1 MKTSR
6 VITFFVSCLIIFSG
20 CETHNESHKDILQQN
35 KLSVNTERIG
45 LHNTLSSKI
54 IEDRANYSIER
65 IRDINNVLH
74 FADPDN
80 SVVALLEA
88 SCESE
93 PVMTATKVTS
103 VGYATYP
110 VTVDNKII
118 GYLWNFYGSTKRSI
132 FQEFKFDKLGKVIG
146 FSLWND
152 ENKFFLSTNDELY
165 KPQSSAL
172 IYNNPAP
179 KLLKETYEE
188 CVVRVY
194 GAAKAACEADPTCD
208 MMCDFTP
215 GCHACMAVAA
225 AAACALN

>member
-1 MKTSR
+1 MKRSHVTY
-6 VITFFVSCLIIFSG
+6 FFFSFLIIFFA
-20 CETHNESHKDILQQN
+20 CETNNESTKNPFLQS
-35 KLSVNTERIG
+35 KLSVNTENIA
-45 LHNTLSSKI
+45 LNSTLSSKI
-54 IEDRANYSIER
+54 IKDRANYSIER
-65 IRDINNVLH
+65 IRDINTVLH
-74 FADPDN
+74 FADPEN
-80 SVVALLEA
+80 SVVALLEP
-88 SCESE
+88 SCENE

-103 VGYATYP
+103 VGYGTYP

-118 GYLWNFYGSTKRSI
+118 GYLWNFYGNKNRSI
-132 FQEFKFDKLGKVIG
+132 FQEFKFDESGEVIG

-152 ENKFFLSTNDELY
+152 ENKFFLSTNDDLY
-165 KPQSSAL
+165 QPRSSAL
-172 IYNNPAP
+172 IYENPAP
-179 KLLKETYEE
+179 NLLKESYEQ